1 MNKIQNI
8 KVLFWDID
16 NTLLDFDAGAEDSMK
31 QAFADFGLEFAPEM
45 FGVFQEENHII
56 WDKIEK
62 GELLRDDLPNV
73 RWQIILKRLGLTA
86 DGVAMEHAFRS
97 YLHNS
102 AVPVDGALRTL
113 EALYGKYIFCA
124 ASNGPYEQQINRLE
138 RAGMRKYFDYC
149 FVSER
154 VGIEKPSLIFFER
167 CMDELPE
174 FAPEEC
180 LMIGDSL
187 TADIAGGHAA
197 GFKTCWYH
205 PVHAEEKAG
214 MEQLKQQADY
224 KVKRLEELVSMLG

>member
-31 QAFADFGLEFAPEM
+31 QAFADFGLEFKPEM
-45 FGVFQEENHII
+45 FDVFQEENHII

-62 GELLRDDLPNV
+62 GELSREDIPYV
-73 RWQIILKRLGLTA
+73 RWQIILKRLGLKA
-86 DGVAMEHAFRS
+86 DGVAMDHTFRS

-102 AVPVDGALRTL
+102 AVLVSGALETL
-113 EALYGKYIFCA
+113 EALTGKYIFCA
-124 ASNGPYEQQINRLE
+124 ASNGPYEQQLNRLE
-138 RAGMRKYFDYC
+138 RGGMRKYFTHC

-154 VGIEKPSLIFFER
+154 VGVEKPALRFFEK
-167 CMDELPE
+167 CMEELPE
-174 FAPEEC
+174 IAPEEC

-197 GFKTCWYH
+197 GLKTCWYH
-205 PVHAEEKAG
+205 PAEAATNEK
-214 MEQLKQQADY
+214 LKELEQQADY
-224 KVKRLEELVSMLG
+224 RVSSLLELITRL